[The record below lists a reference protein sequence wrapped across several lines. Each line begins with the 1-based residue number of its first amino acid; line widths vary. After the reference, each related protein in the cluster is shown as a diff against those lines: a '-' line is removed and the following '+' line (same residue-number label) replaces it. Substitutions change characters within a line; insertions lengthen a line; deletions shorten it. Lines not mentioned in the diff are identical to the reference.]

1 MASSCS
7 NLLRTAATRR
17 LFTPRLQPLT
27 AQTRLGHTVRV
38 IITEDLKNG
47 HDYAGDVL
55 NVRAGFARNHL
66 IPGKK
71 ALYATPQN
79 FEKLGMADPDLVIE
93 TKEERSARLSR
104 EAADEEGGKEAKAAD
119 FIRYYLRNKTVSS
132 YDLNCSNGLKSA
144 YDTSLLY

>member
-1 MASSCS
+1 
-7 NLLRTAATRR
+7 
-17 LFTPRLQPLT
+17 
-27 AQTRLGHTVRV
+27 
-38 IITEDLKNG
+38 LKNG

-144 YDTSLLY
+144 YHTSLLN